1 MSNELITTAASS
13 NALAMLPKAPE
24 VVKMSRALKGLT
36 LVGLIITGGLL
47 AIPLTAALF
56 SLAKLFSAGVVAG
69 VAFVV
74 LLLTVYGVPHLLRM
88 GQLWID
94 MKAEELTWELIERD
108 PVAPLVLW
116 LKDIETEGEE
126 YGDQLG
132 RIEEVIAQITQ
143 KKSDVLGKAQ
153 TAENRAHE
161 VDPVANSDEFSA
173 LANEHKVYIELAERL
188 DRRIKDGE
196 QMLNELGEL
205 YNVFKNKA
213 RSLKIDIDAQ
223 RTDWEVSKL
232 YDAGMDSAEKLLIK
246 GSERKEFAEKA
257 AKIITDRYAGEFGR
271 LRSVRKLSGEL
282 VTAYRSDQS
291 AAAKQLLAKWQKE
304 KQGLLPIL
312 PAQNVS
318 AGTPVDVS
326 AYSKVFKQN

>member
-1 MSNELITTAASS
+1 MNEISIMNGS

-24 VVKMSRALKGLT
+24 VVKMSRILKGLA
-36 LVGLIITGGLL
+36 LVGIIIAGAALVPIVTM
-47 AIPLTAALF
+47 ALF
-56 SLAKLFSAGVVAG
+56 SLAKLASAGIVAVVAL
-69 VAFVV
+69 VA

-116 LKDIETEGEE
+116 LNDIEAEGEE

-132 RIEEVIAQITQ
+132 KIEAVIEQIAQ
-143 KKSDVLGKAQ
+143 KKEDVLKKAQ
-153 TAENRAHE
+153 TAENRARE
-161 VDPVANSDEFSA
+161 VDPESEAAEFNA
-173 LANEHKVYIELAERL
+173 LANEHKVYLELAERL
-188 DRRIKDGE
+188 GGRIKDGE
-196 QMLNELGEL
+196 QMMKELGEL
-205 YNVFKNKA
+205 YDVFKNKA

-223 RTDWEVSKL
+223 RTDWEISKL

-271 LRSVRKLSGEL
+271 LRSIRKLSGEI
-282 VTAYRSDQS
+282 VTAYRADQS
-291 AAAKQLLAKWQKE
+291 AAAKQLLSKWQKE
-304 KQGLLPIL
+304 KQGLLPVL
-312 PAQNVS
+312 PAQVS
-318 AGTPVDVS
+318 PAAVVDIN
-326 AYSKVFKQN
+326 AYSKVFKKN

>member
-1 MSNELITTAASS
+1 MSSKELSTINSD
-13 NALAMLPKAPE
+13 ALAMLPKAPE
-24 VVKMSRALKGLT
+24 VVQMSRNIKWLALAGL
-36 LVGLIITGGLL
+36 
-47 AIPLTAALF
+47 
-56 SLAKLFSAGVVAG
+56 VVAG
-69 VAFVV
+69 AVVAPVV
-74 LLLTVYGVPHLLRM
+74 TFSLLNLAKMFGAGVAALVSLGVLIVTAYGVPHYVRL
-88 GQLWID
+88 GKLWID
-94 MKAEELTWELIERD
+94 MKAEELTWEYIERD

-116 LKDIETEGEE
+116 LNDIESEGEE

-132 RIEEVIAQITQ
+132 KIEEVIEQITR
-143 KKSDVLGKAQ
+143 KKSEVEEKAQ
-153 TAENRAHE
+153 KAEERAHE
-161 VDPVANSDEFSA
+161 VDPVDNEVEFSA
-173 LANEHKVYIELAERL
+173 LANEHKVYLDLAERL
-188 DRRIKDGE
+188 NSRIKDGQ
-196 QMLNELGEL
+196 QMLHGLGEL

-271 LRSVRKLSGEL
+271 LRSVRKLSGDL
-282 VTAYRSDQS
+282 VTAYRADQS

-304 KQGLLPIL
+304 KQGLLPVL

-318 AGTPVDVS
+318 STIVDIS
-326 AYSKVFKQN
+326 AYSKVFNNQN

>member
-1 MSNELITTAASS
+1 MSKELSTIDS
-13 NALAMLPKAPE
+13 NALALLPKAPE
-24 VVKMSRALKGLT
+24 VVKISRILKGLSVAG
-36 LVGLIITGGLL
+36 LVILAGLL
-47 AIPLTAALF
+47 AIPITTALF
-56 SLAKLFSAGVVAG
+56 SLAKLFSAGVVAI
-69 VAFVV
+69 VAFVA
-74 LLLTVYGVPHLLRM
+74 LLLVVYGVPHLMRI
-88 GQLWID
+88 GKLWID
-94 MKAEELTWELIERD
+94 MKAEELTWEYIERD

-126 YGDQLG
+126 YGEQLG
-132 RIEEVIAQITQ
+132 KIEEVVEQITQ
-143 KKSDVLGKAQ
+143 KKSEVEGKAQ
-153 TAENRAHE
+153 KAEDRAHE
-161 VDPVANSDEFSA
+161 VDPVTDSVEFSA
-173 LANEHKVYIELAERL
+173 LANEHKVYLDLAGRL
-188 DRRIKDGE
+188 DARIKDGE
-196 QMLNELGEL
+196 QMLKELGEL

-223 RTDWEVSKL
+223 KTDWEVSKL

-271 LRSVRKLSGEL
+271 LRSIRKLSGEL

-304 KQGLLPIL
+304 KQGLLPVL

-318 AGTPVDVS
+318 STVVGIN
-326 AYSKVFKQN
+326 AYSKVFNKQN